1 MSNTMRLWR
10 LPQFGRQHL
19 QLEQVDIPTP
29 ADDEILVKV
38 AAAALNYRDKLN
50 IEDGSGGLQITPPLV
65 PASDL
70 SGAVV
75 AVGKRVKRFRTGDRV
90 LGTFWADWIDGP
102 WPAHALTLGG
112 PLTGALA
119 EYVVLKQEWAVHA
132 PATLDDVHASTLPCA
147 ALSAWFALV
156 EQGHLHAG
164 QTVVIQG
171 TGGVSLFG
179 LQFAAAHGA
188 NVIVLS
194 GDDDKLA
201 RAKELGA
208 THAINR
214 RKTPR
219 WDVAVRDLTAGRGA
233 DHVLEMVGGD
243 NLLLSLQALKQAGR
257 VSVIGMLGDAEIHS
271 PSVPLFLGRPT
282 IQGIGVGHRRALEDM
297 IRAVDHLG
305 LKPVVDQVYALE
317 ELPAA
322 LDHLERGPFGKLV
335 VRMD

>member
-1 MSNTMRLWR
+1 MSNTMRQWR

-19 QLEQVDIPTP
+19 KLEQVAIPTP
-29 ADDEILVKV
+29 GEDEILIKV

-70 SGAVV
+70 SGVVV
-75 AVGKRVKRFRTGDRV
+75 AVGKRVNRFRTGDRV
-90 LGTFWADWIDGP
+90 LGTFWVDWIDGP

-132 PATLDDVHASTLPCA
+132 PTTLDDAHASTLPCA

-171 TGGVSLFG
+171 TGGVSLFA

-188 NVIVLS
+188 RAILIS
-194 GDDDKLA
+194 GDDDKLE
-201 RAKELGA
+201 RAKPLGA
-208 THAINR
+208 THVINR
-214 RKTPR
+214 RKTLR
-219 WDVAVRDLTAGRGA
+219 WDIAVRDITGGRGA

-257 VSVIGMLGDAEIHS
+257 VSVIGTLGEAAIHS

-305 LKPVVDQVYALE
+305 LRPVLDQTYGLAD
-317 ELPAA
+317 LPAA
-322 LDHLERGPFGKLV
+322 LDHLDRGPFGKLV

>member
-1 MSNTMRLWR
+1 MSNTMRQWR

-19 QLEQVDIPTP
+19 QLAQVEIPTP
-29 ADDEILVKV
+29 GDDEILVKV

-70 SGAVV
+70 SGTV
-75 AVGKRVKRFRTGDRV
+75 AAIGKRVTRFSTGERV

-102 WPAHALTLGG
+102 WPGHALTLGG
-112 PLTGALA
+112 PLTGTLA
-119 EYVVLKQEWAVHA
+119 EYVVLKQEWVVHA
-132 PATLDDVHASTLPCA
+132 AATLDDIHASTLPCA

-188 NVIVLS
+188 NVIVIS
-194 GDDDKLA
+194 GDDDKLE
-201 RAKELGA
+201 RAKTLGA

-214 RKTPR
+214 RKTPN
-219 WDVAVRDLTAGRGA
+219 WDVAVRDITAGRGA

-243 NLLLSLQALKQAGR
+243 NLLLSLRALKQAGR
-257 VSVIGMLGDAEIHS
+257 ISVIGTLGEAEIHS

-305 LKPVVDQVYALE
+305 LTPVVDKVYALA

-335 VRMD
+335 LRMD